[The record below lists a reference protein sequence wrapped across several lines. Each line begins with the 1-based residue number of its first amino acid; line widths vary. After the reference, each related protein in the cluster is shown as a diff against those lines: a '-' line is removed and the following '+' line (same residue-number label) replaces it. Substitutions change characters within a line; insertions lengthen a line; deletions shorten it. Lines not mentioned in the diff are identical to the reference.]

1 MTNGDQVVATRAE
14 CWMCSYCPVLASGK
28 RGPTQEGMLTVQ
40 IGTHDLTLHTHP
52 AGEPLATRPKP
63 NRPLDHGFYAEM
75 GDYVVQA
82 LRPAADIDGGQN
94 PAFDAAFRAL

>member
-40 IGTHDLTLHTHP
+40 IGTTDLICCHLLSAPFLIRFLSFSHV
-52 AGEPLATRPKP
+52 
-63 NRPLDHGFYAEM
+63 F
-75 GDYVVQA
+75 V
-82 LRPAADIDGGQN
+82 
-94 PAFDAAFRAL
+94 